1 MKKQLYTIM
10 AITLLVGIM
19 SVSGRA
25 QNSAAPHLTTNI
37 PFEFSVGNKTMPA
50 GEYTVSCINPASDLK
65 VLRLRAR
72 DGHESVMLR
81 TNSVSRNAP
90 GDAKLVFNRYGNQYF
105 FAQAWFQA
113 DSTGMQA
120 SKSRS
125 EKQIV
130 RELAANKL
138 SREVV
143 AIKARR

>member
-1 MKKQLYTIM
+1 MKKQAYMIM
-10 AITLLVGIM
+10 AITMLIGIM
-19 SVSGRA
+19 SVSARA
-25 QNSAAPHLTTNI
+25 QNNKPYLIANI
-37 PFEFSVGNKTMPA
+37 PFEFTVGNQTMPA
-50 GEYTVSCINPASDLK
+50 GEYTVSVANPSSDLK
-65 VLRLRAR
+65 VLRLRATS
-72 DGHESVMLR
+72 GHDSVMLQTR
-81 TNSVSRNAP
+81 GVSRNAS

>member
-1 MKKQLYTIM
+1 MKKQAYTIM
-10 AITLLVGIM
+10 TITMLVGIM
-19 SVSGRA
+19 SISARA
-25 QNSAAPHLTTNI
+25 QNNATRLSANI
-37 PFEFSVGNKTMPA
+37 PFEFSVGNQMMPA
-50 GEYTVSCINPASDLK
+50 GEYTITCTNPTSDLK
-65 VLRLRAR
+65 VLQLRTR

-81 TNSVSRNAP
+81 TSSVIRNAP

-125 EKQIV
+125 EKQIA
-130 RELAANKL
+130 RELAGNKL
-138 SREVV
+138 SKEVV

>member
-1 MKKQLYTIM
+1 M
-10 AITLLVGIM
+10 AITMLVGIM
-19 SVSGRA
+19 SVSARA
-25 QNSAAPHLTTNI
+25 QNNATRIIANI
-37 PFEFSVGNKTMPA
+37 PFEFSVGNQTMPA
-50 GEYTVSCINPASDLK
+50 GEYTVSCTNPASDLK
-65 VLRLRAR
+65 VLQLRTR

-81 TNSVSRNAP
+81 TGSVNRNAP

-113 DSTGMQA
+113 DGTGMQA

-125 EKQIV
+125 EKQIA

-143 AIKARR
+143 AIKAQR